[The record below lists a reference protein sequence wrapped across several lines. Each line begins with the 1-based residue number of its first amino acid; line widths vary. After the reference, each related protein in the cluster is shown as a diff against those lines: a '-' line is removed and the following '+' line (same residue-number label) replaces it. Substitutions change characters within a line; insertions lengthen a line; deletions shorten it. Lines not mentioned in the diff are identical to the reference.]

1 MIPNKGVYRGEGSKG
16 TALPP
21 RPVKGGGIAPLE
33 LRAITLLKQKSKGY
47 KKKLVCCFF
56 C

>member
-21 RPVKGGGIAPLE
+21 RPVKGGGHSPPRTQSYYTLE
-33 LRAITLLKQKSKGY
+33 TEE
-47 KKKLVCCFF
+47 
-56 C
+56 